1 MNERG
6 APCIADTGCGLQ
18 ATAVSGVQLTP
29 PAAALAAGEKTAIQV
44 VIEPENATVQT
55 VT

>member
-1 MNERG
+1 MS
-6 APCIADTGCGLQ
+6 AVPLVLLALAAGCKS
-18 ATAVSGVQLTP
+18 TAVSGVQLTP